1 MNISRRLLALTFYNS
16 NCYNKRYENNYVLLE
31 MALLTLQSWNDFH
44 FDTLLRLREMQNA
57 LQLPVFFFF
66 LFSAYRIR
74 DIRIVNR
81 YS

>member
-44 FDTLLRLREMQNA
+44 FETLLRLREMQ
-57 LQLPVFFFF
+57 
-66 LFSAYRIR
+66 S
-74 DIRIVNR
+74 
-81 YS
+81 